1 MAWRAGAGKPA
12 RGTRAIAAACAAA
25 HSLPMPLFLTTL
37 VALIAFAANSI
48 LNRAAL
54 AEAGMDPGL
63 FTTIRLL
70 SGALV
75 LAALVQLRSPGTGPV
90 KAGSIASA
98 AALFIY
104 AIFFSYAYVAL
115 DAGVGA
121 LILFGGVQI
130 TMFAGSILAGNR
142 PSAWRWAGSVMG
154 LAGLGVLF
162 LPGAVVPE
170 PLRAMMMLVAA
181 VAWGIYSLRG
191 AGTRDPLAVT
201 AANFVLAAPAGLA
214 VLLLWDGSAPSL
226 AGVALA
232 VGSGA
237 VASGMGYA
245 IWYSVLP
252 RLDASLAAIAQLTV
266 PLIAL
271 GGGIAFLGE
280 GVTLTFALA
289 AALILGG
296 VALAVY
302 GPRLRAGVVKQ

>member
-1 MAWRAGAGKPA
+1 MPRARRQAF
-12 RGTRAIAAACAAA
+12 RIAASGGREHNRA
-25 HSLPMPLFLTTL
+25 MPLLLTTFAAL
-37 VALIAFAANSI
+37 VAFAANSI

-54 AEAGMDPGL
+54 AEAGMDPAL

-75 LAALVQLRSPGTGPV
+75 LALLVQLRSPGTAPLR
-90 KAGSIASA
+90 AGSVVSA
-98 AALFIY
+98 AALFVY

-130 TMFAGSILAGNR
+130 TMFAGALMAGNR
-142 PSAWRWAGSVMG
+142 PSAWRWAGSAMG

-162 LPGAVVPE
+162 LPGAAVPD
-170 PLRAMMMLVAA
+170 PLRAVMMLMAA

-191 AGTRDPLAVT
+191 AEVRDPLAVT
-201 AANFVLAAPAGLA
+201 AANFVLAVPAGLA
-214 VLLLWDGSAPSL
+214 VLLLWDGSAPGL

-237 VASGMGYA
+237 IASGMGYA

-252 RLDASLAAIAQLTV
+252 RLDPSLAAIAQLTV

-271 GGGIAFLGE
+271 AGGIAFLGE
-280 GVTLTFALA
+280 RATPGFVLA

-296 VALAVY
+296 VALAVH
-302 GPRLRAGVVKQ
+302 GPKLRAGTAGQ

>member
-1 MAWRAGAGKPA
+1 MAPVIV
-12 RGTRAIAAACAAA
+12 GT
-25 HSLPMPLFLTTL
+25 MPLFFTTL

-70 SGALV
+70 SGAVV
-75 LAALVQLRSPGTGPV
+75 LAALVQIRNPGRGLIA
-90 KAGSIASA
+90 AGSLASA
-98 AALFIY
+98 AALFTY
-104 AIFFSYAYVAL
+104 AVFFSYAYVAL

-130 TMFAGSILAGNR
+130 TMFAGGILVGQR
-142 PSAWRWAGSVMG
+142 PTAWRWAGSAMG
-154 LAGLGVLF
+154 LAGLGILF
-162 LPGAVVPE
+162 LPGAAVPE
-170 PLRAMMMLVAA
+170 ALRAVMMLVAA

-191 AGTRDPLAVT
+191 AGARDPLRVT
-201 AANFVLAAPAGLA
+201 AANFILASPAGLA
-214 VLLLWDGSAPSL
+214 VLLLWDGSAPSA

-237 VASGMGYA
+237 IASGMGYA

-252 RLDASLAAIAQLTV
+252 RLDSSLAAITQLTV
-266 PLIAL
+266 PIIAL
-271 GGGIAFLGE
+271 AGGITFLGE
-280 GVTLTFALA
+280 AATLSFALA

-296 VALAVY
+296 VALAIY
-302 GPRLRAGVVKQ
+302 GHRLRGGAVKQ